1 MIANKER
8 GLSKPFPGEG
18 RGPVLPAVPL
28 GPGLRRG
35 TTKLRARR
43 KEQGFTLMEMLVVL
57 VVIGLIA
64 AVAIPQVMR
73 LLESAKHKAARIQLE
88 TLGQSLNYYQLDI
101 GGYPTTEQGLKALWQ
116 APGRNET
123 WNGPY
128 VRQERQLLDPWG
140 RPFIYRSPGQKGDF
154 DLISLGGDGKEGG
167 TGDDADLSALK

>member
-1 MIANKER
+1 MRKR
-8 GLSKPFPGEG
+8 PDGKG
-18 RGPVLPAVPL
+18 RGFTP
-28 GPGLRRG
+28 LRRF
-35 TTKLRARR
+35 A
-43 KEQGFTLMEMLVVL
+43 EHGFTLMEMLVVL

-88 TLGQSLNYYQLDI
+88 TLSQSLNYYQLDI

-116 APGRNET
+116 APGQNEA

-140 RPFIYRSPGQKGDF
+140 RPFIYRSPSQAGAY

-167 TGDDADLSALK
+167 TGDDADLSAIK

>member
-1 MIANKER
+1 MNQINEK
-8 GLSKPFPGEG
+8 
-18 RGPVLPAVPL
+18 
-28 GPGLRRG
+28 
-35 TTKLRARR
+35 RARR
-43 KEQGFTLMEMLVVL
+43 TREQGFTLMEMLVVL

-88 TLGQSLNYYQLDI
+88 TLSQSLNYYQLDI

-116 APGRNET
+116 SPGQNEA

-140 RPFIYRSPGQKGDF
+140 RPFVYRSPGQSSDY

-167 TGDDADLSALK
+167 TGEDADLKAVK

>member
-1 MIANKER
+1 MNRIMN
-8 GLSKPFPGEG
+8 
-18 RGPVLPAVPL
+18 
-28 GPGLRRG
+28 RRH
-35 TTKLRARR
+35 RARER
-43 KEQGFTLMEMLVVL
+43 GFTLMEMLVVL

-88 TLGQSLNYYQLDI
+88 TVSQSLNYYQLDI

-116 APGRNET
+116 APGQNEA

-140 RPFIYRSPGQKGDF
+140 HAFIYRSPGQSGDY
-154 DLISLGGDGKEGG
+154 DLVSLGSDGKEGG
-167 TGDDADLSALK
+167 TGDDADIKVVK